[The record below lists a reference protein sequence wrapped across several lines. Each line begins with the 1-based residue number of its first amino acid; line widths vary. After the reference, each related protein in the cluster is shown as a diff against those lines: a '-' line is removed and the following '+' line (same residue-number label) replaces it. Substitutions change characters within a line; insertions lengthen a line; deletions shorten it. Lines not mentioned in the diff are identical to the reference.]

1 MLRRG
6 AQSAYG
12 CVMSNVA
19 STPTRIEG
27 IQSIDR
33 AVAVLDLLGGRGE
46 ASVSEVAAELGVHKS
61 TASRMLAV
69 LETHGLV
76 EVTRLR
82 GRYKLGYGLVRL
94 AGMVGT
100 KLDVVGQGSEICAEL
115 ASWSGE
121 SVTLTVRQDDQAIT
135 IHQASSRSRSIMVN
149 SWLGRPTPLHATSSG
164 KVLLA
169 AVPGVQRDRL
179 LGRRLTGYTDQ
190 TITSVVRLRRELDE
204 VAVRGFATAPEE
216 FEPGLSGVA
225 APVFAQ
231 DGSVACALSV
241 SGPSERIAER
251 TRNGLVSHV
260 VSSAAQLSL
269 RMGHHG

>member
-1 MLRRG
+1 
-6 AQSAYG
+6 
-12 CVMSNVA
+12 MSNSLSMPVRA
-19 STPTRIEG
+19 EG

-33 AVAVLDLLGGRGE
+33 AVAVLEILGDRGD
-46 ASVSEVAAELGVHKS
+46 ASVTEVATELGVHKS

-94 AGMVGT
+94 AGMVGST
-100 KLDVVGQGSEICAEL
+100 LDVVTQGSEICSEL

-121 SVTLTVRQDDQAIT
+121 TVTLTVRQDDQAIT
-135 IHQASSRSRSIMVN
+135 IHQASSRSSSIVVN

-169 AVPGVQRDRL
+169 AAPTAQRNRL
-179 LGRRLTGYTDQ
+179 LGRRLTAYTDQ
-190 TITSVVRLRRELDE
+190 TITAAGRLRRELDE
-204 VAVRGFATAPEE
+204 VTLNGFATAPEE
-216 FEPGLSGVA
+216 FEPGLSAVA
-225 APVFAQ
+225 APVLAQ
-231 DGSVACALSV
+231 DGSVTCALSV
-241 SGPSERIAER
+241 SGPTFRIAER
-251 TRNGLVSHV
+251 ISNGLVARV
-260 VSSAAQLSL
+260 VHSASQLSL